1 MVSEEQKIFLEKF
14 GKHLQN
20 LRKQKNLSLRKLAQK
35 CEVDFADIKRY
46 ENGQINPTL
55 LTVLELSR
63 GLEVSVVE
71 LMSFAIDRDDI

>member
-1 MVSEEQKIFLEKF
+1 MVSEEQQKFLEKF

-55 LTVLELSR
+55 ISIIELAQ
-63 GLEVSVVE
+63 GLEVSVVDI
-71 LMSFAIDRDDI
+71 MSWPNETPNP